1 MEKNW
6 PSIPA
11 AQSNFSV
18 CRQRTR
24 RQNKIGRGAG
34 CGIGFCLSVARPA
47 STVFPSNWSL
57 GLSQKS
63 PHTTFLETLG
73 AVFKQAASGWVNDNA
88 PRLGAALAFYTL
100 FSLAPV
106 LVVVVSLTALVFGPR
121 VAHADL
127 AHQSQAL
134 IGVQGAAA
142 IRSII
147 QSATN
152 RPALGWFATT
162 LGALTI
168 LIGVSGA
175 FNELQDG
182 LNLIWKVDV
191 SKRSF
196 WTFSIIQRLW
206 SFLLVAATGLL
217 ALTFMI
223 ASAGLS
229 LAEKLIGDTLPA
241 SIFVWELV
249 NVTASFCML
258 TIMFA
263 LVFKFIPETK
273 IAWFDVW
280 PAAAFT
286 SISFTAGKVAIGFYL
301 GHSALASVYGAAAS
315 LVIFLIWVYFSAQI
329 LLFGAELS
337 HAYARNFGSRK
348 LES

>member
-1 MEKNW
+1 V
-6 PSIPA
+6 I
-11 AQSNFSV
+11 
-18 CRQRTR
+18 
-24 RQNKIGRGAG
+24 
-34 CGIGFCLSVARPA
+34 LSVRSINHRSRALRAPN
-47 STVFPSNWSL
+47 TPE
-57 GLSQKS
+57 
-63 PHTTFLETLG
+63 HFLESIA
-73 AVFKQAASGWVNDNA
+73 AVFKQAANAWLNDNA

-106 LVVVVSLTALVFGPR
+106 LVVVVSMAGLVLGPR
-121 VAHADL
+121 IAHADL
-127 AHQSQAL
+127 AHQTQAL

-142 IRSII
+142 IHSII

-152 RPALGWFATT
+152 RPALGWFATAV
-162 LGALTI
+162 GALTI

-175 FNELQDG
+175 FNELQDA

-196 WTFSIIQRLW
+196 WTFAIIQRLW

-217 ALTFMI
+217 VLTFLI
-223 ASAGLS
+223 ASAGLTA
-229 LAEKLIGDTLPA
+229 AEKLVGNAMPS
-241 SIFVWELV
+241 SIFAWEFV
-249 NVTASFCML
+249 NVSVSFCML

-263 LVFKFIPETK
+263 LVFKFIPETR

-286 SISFTAGKVAIGFYL
+286 SISFTVGKVAIGFYL

-315 LVIFLIWVYFSAQI
+315 LAIFLIWVYFSAQI

-337 HAYARNFGSRK
+337 HSYANIFGSRK
-348 LES
+348 PQ